1 MNDEQI
7 QLFSRY
13 FGKAPTLMIRSPGRV
28 NLIGEHTDYNE
39 GWVLPAALQMGTV
52 VTAHPRSDNVLHS
65 IAQLM
70 GDEDQV
76 SLNTLLPS
84 GGSLWRSYVRGAAAL
99 LGEVGCRVTGAD
111 MLIDGDLPLGAGLS
125 SSASL
130 EIAILMALTEMAGF
144 KMDSKL
150 MAQLGRRVENE
161 ILGTKSGIMDQLT
174 AVFGISSHAL
184 LIDCRTLD
192 ITPILI
198 PSDIRIIVLDSA
210 MPRILVETAFNHRL
224 AECNAAVRKLQKAHP
239 QITALRDVSM
249 EMLEESASLLGE
261 IELRR
266 ARHVVS
272 ENERVLA
279 SVEALGRGDVA
290 EVGRLMVISHQS
302 LRNDYQVSIS
312 ELNTLVEIAMS
323 GVPGVLGARLTG
335 AGFGGC
341 AVAIAEAAQAE
352 NAATQIVE
360 QYRNITHKAGKS
372 YVCSPGDG
380 ARVYKIGASH

>member
-1 MNDEQI
+1 
-7 QLFSRY
+7 
-13 FGKAPTLMIRSPGRV
+13 
-28 NLIGEHTDYNE
+28 
-39 GWVLPAALQMGTV
+39 
-52 VTAHPRSDNVLHS
+52 
-65 IAQLM
+65 
-70 GDEDQV
+70 
-76 SLNTLLPS
+76 
-84 GGSLWRSYVRGAAAL
+84 
-99 LGEVGCRVTGAD
+99 
-111 MLIDGDLPLGAGLS
+111 
-125 SSASL
+125 
-130 EIAILMALTEMAGF
+130 
-144 KMDSKL
+144 
-150 MAQLGRRVENE
+150 
-161 ILGTKSGIMDQLT
+161 DQLT

-372 YVCSPGDG
+372 YVC
-380 ARVYKIGASH
+380 